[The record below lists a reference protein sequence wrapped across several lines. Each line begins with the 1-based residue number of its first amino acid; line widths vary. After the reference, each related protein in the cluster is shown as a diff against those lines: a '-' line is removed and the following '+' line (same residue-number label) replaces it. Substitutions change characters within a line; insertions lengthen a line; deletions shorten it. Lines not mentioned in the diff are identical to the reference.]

1 MANVRATKAQTAE
14 VLLNAIEA
22 AAADYTDPTSL
33 EQLANAYS
41 LVAAAAPSEPEQATT
56 VY

>member
-1 MANVRATKAQTAE
+1 MADIRTTKLQTAE

-22 AAADYTDPTSL
+22 AAEHFNDPQSL
-33 EQLANAYS
+33 EQLATAYG
-41 LVAAAAPSEPEQATT
+41 LVASAAPSKQEQASA